1 MRFATS
7 YAWWVFLLM
16 AAAVAVVAWASYAG
30 AIVALPP
37 RRRIVLASLRALTL
51 GLLVLCL
58 LRPVRV
64 VPPDTNSDTVVP
76 ILVDVSRSMGLA
88 DVDGAR
94 RVDVASRLVRAQIS
108 PELARRF
115 RPEIWTFGDVLEQ
128 RADDAFTADARRS
141 DLSGALRAVR
151 DRYRERNLAGIVVIS
166 DGGDTGA
173 EDAAGAV
180 AEGSAPVYAIGV
192 GAPRIAPDYEVLD
205 VSAGEAALA
214 DSSVDISVSAVSRG
228 GNGAFDLRVLENGR
242 PIDLRR
248 VTPAADGSPVRAVF
262 TVTPARDTAT
272 LYTVE
277 IPSAAGEAVL
287 ENNRRSVL
295 VEPPGR
301 RRQILMIEGAPGFEH
316 SFIKR
321 ALAADPGFEID
332 SVVRK
337 GRDVRGAATYFVQ
350 AASTRAPRLASGFP
364 QERAALYEYDAVILA
379 NVEADTLS
387 RLQLQWLT
395 DFVDQRGGGLLVFG
409 GKTFAQQGFAGTPL
423 EDVLP
428 LRLTDRGSGVVPAAN
443 RGDSRLA
450 VRLTAAGLTHPM
462 MRTTGGDQDL
472 EKRWQAMPALAGVA
486 ALGALRPGAEALAVV
501 TAQDGPRPLV
511 AVQRY
516 GQGRAVLFA
525 GEASWRWR
533 MQMPSTDRTHEF
545 FWRQAVRWIA
555 AAAPDRVSFGSVPS
569 LVPGSRTAINIAV
582 RNQEFAP
589 VGDATVRLRVT
600 RPDGSSEDAAAALAA
615 PQAGSYSGELRF
627 EEPGVYRINAVA
639 QRGETQIAAANRWI
653 LVGGADLEM
662 ADPRLN
668 DEVLRRI
675 ATASGG
681 SYLPSD
687 DVGDLPSLIAA
698 AVAEPANPQ
707 VEELWHN
714 VWIFVALML
723 LLAAEWVLR
732 RRWGLR

>member
-1 MRFATS
+1 
-7 YAWWVFLLM
+7 
-16 AAAVAVVAWASYAG
+16 
-30 AIVALPP
+30 
-37 RRRIVLASLRALTL
+37 
-51 GLLVLCL
+51 
-58 LRPVRV
+58 
-64 VPPDTNSDTVVP
+64 
-76 ILVDVSRSMGLA
+76 
-88 DVDGAR
+88 
-94 RVDVASRLVRAQIS
+94 
-108 PELARRF
+108 
-115 RPEIWTFGDVLEQ
+115 
-128 RADDAFTADARRS
+128 
-141 DLSGALRAVR
+141 
-151 DRYRERNLAGIVVIS
+151 
-166 DGGDTGA
+166 
-173 EDAAGAV
+173 
-180 AEGSAPVYAIGV
+180 
-192 GAPRIAPDYEVLD
+192 
-205 VSAGEAALA
+205 
-214 DSSVDISVSAVSRG
+214 
-228 GNGAFDLRVLENGR
+228 
-242 PIDLRR
+242 
-248 VTPAADGSPVRAVF
+248 
-262 TVTPARDTAT
+262 
-272 LYTVE
+272 
-277 IPSAAGEAVL
+277 
-287 ENNRRSVL
+287 
-295 VEPPGR
+295 
-301 RRQILMIEGAPGFEH
+301 
-316 SFIKR
+316 
-321 ALAADPGFEID
+321 
-332 SVVRK
+332 
-337 GRDVRGAATYFVQ
+337 
-350 AASTRAPRLASGFP
+350 
-364 QERAALYEYDAVILA
+364 
-379 NVEADTLS
+379 
-387 RLQLQWLT
+387 
-395 DFVDQRGGGLLVFG
+395 
-409 GKTFAQQGFAGTPL
+409 
-423 EDVLP
+423 
-428 LRLTDRGSGVVPAAN
+428 
-443 RGDSRLA
+443 
-450 VRLTAAGLTHPM
+450 M
-462 MRTTGGDQDL
+462 MRTTGSDQDL

-555 AAAPDRVSFGSVPS
+555 AAAPDRVSLGSVPS
-569 LVPGSRTAINIAV
+569 LVPGSRTGINVAV

-627 EEPGVYRINAVA
+627 DEPGVYRINAVA

-681 SYLPSD
+681 SYLPAD

>member
-7 YAWWVFLLM
+7 YSWWMLLLM
-16 AAAVAVVAWASYAG
+16 AVAIAAVAWASYAG
-30 AIVALPP
+30 AIVALAP
-37 RRRIVLASLRALTL
+37 RRRVVLASLRALTL

-64 VPPDTNSDTVVP
+64 VPPDTNSDAVVP

-88 DVDGAR
+88 DVEGAR
-94 RVDVASRLVRAQIS
+94 RIDVASRLVRTQVQPA
-108 PELARRF
+108 LASRF
-115 RPEIWTFGDVLEQ
+115 RPEVWTFGDVLEQ
-128 RADDAFTADARRS
+128 RADEAFTADARRS

-151 DRYRERNLAGIVVIS
+151 ERYRERNVAGIVVIS

-180 AEGSAPVYAIGV
+180 AQGSAPVYAIGV

-228 GNGAFDLRVLENGR
+228 GGAAFDLRVLENGR

-248 VTPAADGSPVRAVF
+248 VTPAGDGSPVRAVF
-262 TVTPARDTAT
+262 TVTPARETAT

-277 IPSAAGEAVL
+277 IPSASGEAVL

-337 GRDVRGAATYFVQ
+337 GRDTRGAATYFVQ
-350 AASTRAPRLASGFP
+350 AASARAPRLASGFP
-364 QERAALYEYDAVILA
+364 QERAVLYEYDAVVLA

-428 LRLTDRGSGVVPAAN
+428 LRLTDRGNGVVQAAN
-443 RGDSRLA
+443 RADSRMT
-450 VRLTAAGLTHPM
+450 VRLTPAGLTHPL
-462 MRTTGGDQDL
+462 MRTTGSDQDL

-501 TAQDGPRPLV
+501 NAQDGPRPLV

-516 GQGRAVLFA
+516 GQGRAVVFA

-533 MQMPSTDRTHEF
+533 MQMPSNDRTHEF

-555 AAAPDRVSFGSVPS
+555 VCSP
-569 LVPGSRTAINIAV
+569 
-582 RNQEFAP
+582 
-589 VGDATVRLRVT
+589 
-600 RPDGSSEDAAAALAA
+600 
-615 PQAGSYSGELRF
+615 
-627 EEPGVYRINAVA
+627 
-639 QRGETQIAAANRWI
+639 
-653 LVGGADLEM
+653 
-662 ADPRLN
+662 
-668 DEVLRRI
+668 
-675 ATASGG
+675 
-681 SYLPSD
+681 
-687 DVGDLPSLIAA
+687 
-698 AVAEPANPQ
+698 
-707 VEELWHN
+707 
-714 VWIFVALML
+714 
-723 LLAAEWVLR
+723 
-732 RRWGLR
+732 

>member
-1 MRFATS
+1 
-7 YAWWVFLLM
+7 
-16 AAAVAVVAWASYAG
+16 
-30 AIVALPP
+30 
-37 RRRIVLASLRALTL
+37 
-51 GLLVLCL
+51 
-58 LRPVRV
+58 
-64 VPPDTNSDTVVP
+64 
-76 ILVDVSRSMGLA
+76 
-88 DVDGAR
+88 
-94 RVDVASRLVRAQIS
+94 
-108 PELARRF
+108 
-115 RPEIWTFGDVLEQ
+115 
-128 RADDAFTADARRS
+128 
-141 DLSGALRAVR
+141 
-151 DRYRERNLAGIVVIS
+151 
-166 DGGDTGA
+166 
-173 EDAAGAV
+173 
-180 AEGSAPVYAIGV
+180 
-192 GAPRIAPDYEVLD
+192 
-205 VSAGEAALA
+205 
-214 DSSVDISVSAVSRG
+214 
-228 GNGAFDLRVLENGR
+228 
-242 PIDLRR
+242 
-248 VTPAADGSPVRAVF
+248 
-262 TVTPARDTAT
+262 VTPARETAT

-364 QERAALYEYDAVILA
+364 QERAALYEYDAVVLA

-428 LRLTDRGSGVVPAAN
+428 LRLTDRGNGVVPAAN
-443 RGDSRLA
+443 RADSRLA

-462 MRTTGGDQDL
+462 MRTTGSDQDL

-486 ALGALRPGAEALAVV
+486 TLGALRPGAEALAVV

-555 AAAPDRVSFGSVPS
+555 AAAPDRVSLGSVPS
-569 LVPGSRTAINIAV
+569 LVPGSRTAINVAV

-627 EEPGVYRINAVA
+627 DEPGVYRINAVA

-681 SYLPSD
+681 SYLHAD

>member
-1 MRFATS
+1 MQFATS
-7 YAWWVFLLM
+7 YAWWMFLLM
-16 AAAVAVVAWASYAG
+16 AVAVAVVAWGSYAG
-30 AIVALPP
+30 AIVALPA
-37 RRRIVLASLRALTL
+37 RRRFVLASLRALTL

-58 LRPVRV
+58 LRPVRI

-76 ILVDVSRSMGLA
+76 VLVDVSRSMGLA
-88 DVDGAR
+88 DVDGTR
-94 RVDVASRLVRAQIS
+94 RIDVASRLVRTQIS
-108 PELARRF
+108 PELAGRF
-115 RPEIWTFGDVLEQ
+115 RPEIWTFGDDIEQ
-128 RADDAFTADARRS
+128 RTDDVFTANARRS

-151 DRYRERNLAGIVVIS
+151 DRYRERTVAGIVVIS

-180 AEGSAPVYAIGV
+180 AQGSAPVYTIGV

-262 TVTPARDTAT
+262 TVTPARETAT

-364 QERAALYEYDAVILA
+364 QERAALYEYDAVVLA

-387 RLQLQWLT
+387 RLQLQWLS

-428 LRLTDRGSGVVPAAN
+428 LRLTDRGNGVVPAAN
-443 RGDSRLA
+443 RADSRLA

-462 MRTTGGDQDL
+462 MRTTGSDQDL

-486 ALGALRPGAEALAVV
+486 TLGALRPGAEALAVV

-555 AAAPDRVSFGSVPS
+555 AAAPDRVSLGSVPS
-569 LVPGSRTAINIAV
+569 LVPGSRTAINVAV

-600 RPDGSSEDAAAALAA
+600 RPDGSSEDATAALAA

-627 EEPGVYRINAVA
+627 DEPGVYRINAVA

-681 SYLPSD
+681 SYLPAD

>member
-1 MRFATS
+1 ML
-7 YAWWVFLLM
+7 LLM
-16 AAAVAVVAWASYAG
+16 AVAVAVVAWASYAG
-30 AIVALPP
+30 AIVALLP
-37 RRRIVLASLRALTL
+37 RRRLVLATLRALTL

-64 VPPDTNSDTVVP
+64 VPPDSNTDTVVP

-94 RVDVASRLVRAQIS
+94 RVDVASRLVRAQLS
-108 PELARRF
+108 PELGRRF

-128 RADDAFTADARRS
+128 RADDSFTADARRS

-151 DRYRERNLAGIVVIS
+151 DRYRERNVAGIVVIS
-166 DGGDTGA
+166 DGGDTGG
-173 EDAAGAV
+173 EDAAVAV
-180 AEGSAPVYAIGV
+180 SQGSAPVYAVGV

-214 DSSVDISVSAVSRG
+214 DSSVDITVSAVSRG
-228 GNGAFDLRVLENGR
+228 GNAAFDLRVLENGR

-321 ALAADPGFEID
+321 ALAGDPALDID

-337 GRDVRGAATYFVQ
+337 GRDARGAATYFVQ
-350 AASTRAPRLASGFP
+350 AASARAPRLAPGFP
-364 QERAALYEYDAVILA
+364 QERAALYEYDAVVLA

-387 RLQLQWLT
+387 RLQLQWLN

-423 EDVLP
+423 EDALP
-428 LRLTDRGSGVVPAAN
+428 LRLTDRGNGVVQAAN
-443 RGDSRLA
+443 RRDARLA
-450 VRLTAAGLTHPM
+450 VSLTAAGLTHPL
-462 MRTTGGDQDL
+462 MRTTGSDQDQDI
-472 EKRWQAMPALAGVA
+472 EKRWEAMPALAGVA

-501 TAQDGPRPLV
+501 NAQDGPRPLV
-511 AVQRY
+511 ALQRY
-516 GQGRAVLFA
+516 GQGRAVVFA

-555 AAAPDRVSFGSVPS
+555 SAAPDRVSLGAMPS
-569 LVPGSRTAINIAV
+569 LVPGSRTAINVAV
-582 RNQEFAP
+582 RNQDFAP

-600 RPDGSSEDAAAALAA
+600 RPDGSSEDVAAPLAA
-615 PQAGSYSGELRF
+615 PQAGSYSGEVRF
-627 EEPGVYRINAVA
+627 DEPGVYRINVLA

-681 SYLPSD
+681 SYLPAG

-707 VEELWHN
+707 VEQLWHN

-723 LLAAEWVLR
+723 LLSAEWVLR
-732 RRWGLR
+732 RRWGLQ